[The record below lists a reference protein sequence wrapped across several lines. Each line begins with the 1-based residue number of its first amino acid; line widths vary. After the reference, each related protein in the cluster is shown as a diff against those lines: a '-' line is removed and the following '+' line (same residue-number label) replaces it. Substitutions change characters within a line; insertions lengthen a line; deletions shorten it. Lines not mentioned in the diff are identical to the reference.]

1 MNRLLFEKTG
11 DAVWI
16 SHLDLM
22 RVFQRAFRRAGLLLH
37 HTEGFNQR
45 AYVSLALPLSVG
57 TASGCEILD
66 YALDTPCGPDELRQR
81 LNAALPSGIRVL
93 EVYESPRKLKEL
105 VYLHAAVTLEYDG
118 GVPAGAEEA
127 LTALFARETL
137 PVEKTSKKGVSEV
150 DLIPMLR
157 RLTVRRLSGQEL
169 ELDAVVTAQN
179 PSLNPMQLPVA
190 IVRYAPELTP
200 DFAKC
205 RRLEVLDAAENP
217 FR

>member
-118 GVPAGAEEA
+118 GVPAGAKEA

-190 IVRYAPELTP
+190 IARYAPELMP

>member
-190 IVRYAPELTP
+190 IARYAPELMP

>member
-118 GVPAGAEEA
+118 GVPARAEEA

-190 IVRYAPELTP
+190 IARYAPELTP